1 MIYEVP
7 GCCLHTVSFAVEAS
21 SIMMKIVSRHGN
33 NKRSSTNP
41 KFIFLDEADMF
52 CKGEHEDIL
61 ARGT

>member
-1 MIYEVP
+1 M
-7 GCCLHTVSFAVEAS
+7 HTVSFAVEAS

-52 CKGEHEDIL
+52 CAKENTKAYIY
-61 ARGT
+61 GT